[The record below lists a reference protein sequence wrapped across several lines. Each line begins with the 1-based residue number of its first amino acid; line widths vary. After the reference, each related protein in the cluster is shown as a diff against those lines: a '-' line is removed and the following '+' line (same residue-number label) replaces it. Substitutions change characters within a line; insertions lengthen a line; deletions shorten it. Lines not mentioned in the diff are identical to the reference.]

1 MLTVLDNAHWTVFTV
16 NEATCQLHGGRHLPR
31 PTSTYTPK
39 PYIGCMKC
47 RAYMVQVAQFAG
59 SSGPVPY
66 TLRVFNWAKW
76 VFRLS
81 DRRDSLGTE
90 ENIMIVF
97 MRVRCKAAV
106 MIKLVLRVREQNSLF
121 WPWSE
126 WLLKAWNGCHSMH
139 GSFHAK

>member
-1 MLTVLDNAHWTVFTV
+1 
-16 NEATCQLHGGRHLPR
+16 
-31 PTSTYTPK
+31 
-39 PYIGCMKC
+39 
-47 RAYMVQVAQFAG
+47 MVQVAQFAG
-59 SSGPVPY
+59 SSSPVPY

-121 WPWSE
+121 
-126 WLLKAWNGCHSMH
+126 
-139 GSFHAK
+139 